1 MESEYKQV
9 ITMMQDQITSKA
21 TEVQKLKETIEDLKQ
36 KLAKEKQFVLDAN
49 QDMQEYKKQ
58 KQTMDQILMQRDKEI
73 GKLTEE
79 IKKLKQSS
87 ENQIKKLQKQMT
99 PYQGNYNTEVP

>member
-1 MESEYKQV
+1 M
-9 ITMMQDQITSKA
+9 
-21 TEVQKLKETIEDLKQ
+21 KQ

-87 ENQIKKLQKQMT
+87 EN
-99 PYQGNYNTEVP
+99 